1 MVNILLA
8 GIPVQFDNRFA
19 DLERLCRGFEINLPP
34 KLSIQVSGEELE
46 EERSKQAGVFSDGYL
61 ETVCCYR
68 KAATALLDW
77 DVFVMHGSVVEL
89 DGEGYA
95 FLAPSGVGK
104 TTQTRLWQQH
114 FGHRLRVINGDKPLI
129 RMVYDGESVRFDAY
143 GTPWRGKEGLG
154 CNSSVPL
161 KAIFF
166 LNQSNTP
173 SAVPADPAQ
182 MVEPLFRQ
190 LLLPKESGRM
200 LRLLNMADKLVGTV
214 SFYMLNC
221 DMTEQSVLC
230 AYRVVNRPSCQRSK
244 SEKGRFG

>member
-1 MVNILLA
+1 MVNCMLA
-8 GIPVQFDNRFA
+8 GIPVQFDNRFPQLA
-19 DLERLCRGFEINLPP
+19 GLCRGYETDLPP
-34 KLSIQVSGEELE
+34 AIRISVSADELAAERKQQPGE
-46 EERSKQAGVFSDGYL
+46 FSDGYL

-68 KAATALLDW
+68 KAAMQLLDR
-77 DVFVMHGSVVEL
+77 DIFVMHASVVAL

-114 FGHRLRVINGDKPLI
+114 FGHQLRVINGDKPLI

-230 AYRVVNRPSCQRSK
+230 AYRVVNRPSCQRSE

>member
-8 GIPVQFDNRFA
+8 GIPVEFDNRFP
-19 DLERLCRGFEINLPP
+19 DLAELCRGFETDLPP
-34 KLSIQVSGEELE
+34 ALSIQVSDKELE
-46 EERSKQAGVFSDGYL
+46 EERSKQTDVFSDGYL
-61 ETVCCYR
+61 ETICCYR
-68 KAATALLDW
+68 KAANALLDR
-77 DVFVMHGSVVEL
+77 DIFVMHGSVVEL

-104 TTQTRLWQQH
+104 TTQTRLWQRH

-129 RMVYDGESVRFDAY
+129 RMVRDGESVRFDAY

-161 KAIFF
+161 KAVFF
-166 LNQSNTP
+166 LSRSNTP

-190 LLLPKESGRM
+190 LLLPKEADRM
-200 LRLLNMADKLVGTV
+200 LRLLDMADKLVGTV
-214 SFYMLNC
+214 SFYRLNC

-230 AYRVVNRPSCQRSK
+230 AYRAAGRPGCDWNEH
-244 SEKGRFG
+244 EKGR

>member
-8 GIPVQFDNRFA
+8 GIPVEFDNQFPELA
-19 DLERLCRGFEINLPP
+19 GLCRGFETDLPP
-34 KLSIQVSGEELE
+34 ALSIRVSDEELA
-46 EERSKQAGVFSDGYL
+46 EERQKQTETFSDGYL

-104 TTQTRLWQQH
+104 TTQTRLWQRH
-114 FGHRLRVINGDKPLI
+114 FGPRLRVINGDKPLI
-129 RMVYDGESVRFDAY
+129 RMVRDGETVRFDAW
-143 GTPWRGKEGLG
+143 GTPWRGKEGMG
-154 CNSSVPL
+154 CNASVPL
-161 KAIFF
+161 KAVFF
-166 LNQSNTP
+166 LNRSNTP
-173 SAVPADPAQ
+173 SAAPADPAQ
-182 MVEPLFRQ
+182 LVEPLFRQ
-190 LLLPKESGRM
+190 LLMPKDSEQM
-200 LRLLNMADKLVGTV
+200 LRLLDMADRLVSTV

-230 AYRVVNRPSCQRSK
+230 AYQAAIGTLN
-244 SEKGRFG
+244 EKGR